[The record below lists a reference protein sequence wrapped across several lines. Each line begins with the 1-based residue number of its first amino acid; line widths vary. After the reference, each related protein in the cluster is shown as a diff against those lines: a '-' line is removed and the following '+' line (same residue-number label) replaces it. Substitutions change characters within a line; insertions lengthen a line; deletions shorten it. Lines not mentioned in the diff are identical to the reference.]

1 MPTESYPIPDVEG
14 ILSAQE
20 VRATVDAIADWQLP
34 NGMVP
39 WFPGGHADPWNHVE
53 AAMALAVGGRR
64 SDAERAY
71 DWLVS
76 MQRPDGSWHQYYLA
90 DSIEQDKL
98 DANTIAYVA
107 AGVWH
112 HWLLYSDRGFAEAM
126 WPVVEAAIDFVL
138 ELQTPRGEIIWAR
151 HADGTPWS
159 FALLT
164 GSSSMCHSLRCAV
177 ALADLLGHER
187 PDWELSAARLSHVV
201 AAHCAGDMP
210 DAFAPKHR
218 WAMDWYY
225 PVMAGVLRDDVARQ
239 RLDDGSGTFIMD
251 GLGVRCVSDR
261 PWTTAAETCECL
273 LAYLAVGRRDQALDL
288 FRAAQALRCDDG
300 HYHTGLVHPD
310 RVTFPGGERTTYT
323 DAAVVMAAD
332 AIAGV
337 SPASRLLT
345 DHDALPALIN
355 ADAVADPLRD

>member
-1 MPTESYPIPDVEG
+1 
-14 ILSAQE
+14 
-20 VRATVDAIADWQLP
+20 
-34 NGMVP
+34 
-39 WFPGGHADPWNHVE
+39 
-53 AAMALAVGGRR
+53 
-64 SDAERAY
+64 
-71 DWLVS
+71 
-76 MQRPDGSWHQYYLA
+76 
-90 DSIEQDKL
+90 
-98 DANTIAYVA
+98 
-107 AGVWH
+107 
-112 HWLLYSDRGFAEAM
+112 
-126 WPVVEAAIDFVL
+126 
-138 ELQTPRGEIIWAR
+138 
-151 HADGTPWS
+151 
-159 FALLT
+159 
-164 GSSSMCHSLRCAV
+164 
-177 ALADLLGHER
+177 
-187 PDWELSAARLSHVV
+187 
-201 AAHCAGDMP
+201 
-210 DAFAPKHR
+210 
-218 WAMDWYY
+218 
-225 PVMAGVLRDDVARQ
+225 MAGVLRDDVARQ

-355 ADAVADPLRD
+355 ADAVADPSRD